1 VSSHGW
7 HVIARC
13 SRPPR
18 RDARGQII
26 WRELTA
32 FQVKDAKIMADK
44 GSIMMASRFSYG
56 HRDLVVKL
64 RDSQQLLL
72 VAPKGAA

>member
-1 VSSHGW
+1 
-7 HVIARC
+7 
-13 SRPPR
+13 
-18 RDARGQII
+18 
-26 WRELTA
+26 
-32 FQVKDAKIMADK
+32 VKDAKIMADK